1 MLSDMFTSTLRA
13 ITFSSHLQSAF
24 RQPLIAP
31 ESVLPLG
38 WTRLRS
44 RKLLYRGTLLDPN
57 DQTSSFGRCV
67 GLSADR
73 VQSVFNV
80 TRS

>member
-38 WTRLRS
+38 WTRWT